1 MLAWYRRLR
10 MTPKIVLPVTV
21 LLVVILGFLTWQIQ
35 SKSSQA
41 IEDVAKRELAALGAQ
56 NGNYV
61 RSYLNTALS
70 AAAALADGLEQ
81 TLKKGVP
88 PSRETLIAMEEG
100 VHMGNPDIFGCGI
113 MWEPNAFDG
122 KDAEYKG
129 VPGSNAEGRFLSYSS
144 TGADVTDLNDQLAQS
159 YYTVPKKTLAP
170 YLSNPYPFPVEG
182 KEVDMSTAAYPVIV
196 DNVFRG
202 VAVVDMSLE
211 KLDKLITNIA
221 VYESGYAGLLND
233 Q

>member
-88 PSRETLIAMEEG
+88 RR
-100 VHMGNPDIFGCGI
+100 
-113 MWEPNAFDG
+113 G
-122 KDAEYKG
+122 K
-129 VPGSNAEGRFLSYSS
+129 P
-144 TGADVTDLNDQLAQS
+144 
-159 YYTVPKKTLAP
+159 
-170 YLSNPYPFPVEG
+170 
-182 KEVDMSTAAYPVIV
+182 
-196 DNVFRG
+196 
-202 VAVVDMSLE
+202 
-211 KLDKLITNIA
+211 
-221 VYESGYAGLLND
+221 
-233 Q
+233 